1 MPRRGQLD
9 EIFLN
14 VNEFESNLGEARHLF
29 RIELIDFFKSTHVL
43 DPRSCFRGN
52 IELVER

>member
-43 DPRSCFRGN
+43 DP
-52 IELVER
+52 